1 MKETTFM
8 PRAIVKLLGPNEIL
22 SGRMY
27 LLLGLCFFLVKY
39 IIDST
44 ISYIM
49 LGRPWSPWHYLT
61 PGAAVGVPIGDA
73 NATFFMAMLVVS
85 IPFILIGICL
95 NYPQPMKEW
104 SPFADIHPPHL
115 DDFLVSKGGQF
126 HLIALP
132 DGTTQLEG
140 TTWYQH
146 HMWPAGYWRLWSD
159 SILHTI
165 HRRVLNHVK
174 NLSEADNVQK

>member
-1 MKETTFM
+1 
-8 PRAIVKLLGPNEIL
+8 
-22 SGRMY
+22 
-27 LLLGLCFFLVKY
+27 
-39 IIDST
+39 
-44 ISYIM
+44 
-49 LGRPWSPWHYLT
+49 
-61 PGAAVGVPIGDA
+61 
-73 NATFFMAMLVVS
+73 
-85 IPFILIGICL
+85 
-95 NYPQPMKEW
+95 MKEW

-126 HLIALP
+126 HLIRLS

-159 SILHTI
+159 SILHQI

-174 NLSEADNVQK
+174 NLSEADHDESRSK